1 MSSVADP
8 GPWLQAVRRSHDRL
22 AGLVSRL
29 DADGVQRQSYA
40 RDWTIAQ
47 VLSHLGS
54 QAEIF
59 GLFLDAGLTGGEP
72 PAQAAF
78 GPIWETWNARSP
90 QSQARDSVAANEALV
105 ARLESLSPG
114 ELAGFRLALFGRDL
128 DAAGLLRMRLSEHAL
143 HTWDVAVA
151 LDPAA
156 RVAPDA
162 VELLI
167 DGLGEMAAR
176 TGRPSPDPAVIAI
189 MTTGP
194 AREFTLDTGGV
205 RLVPRDGDAA
215 ASASLDVT
223 AEALLRLVY
232 GRLDEPGLAPGEA
245 RAENVS
251 LADLEAV
258 FPGF

>member
-1 MSSVADP
+1 MSPVADP
-8 GPWLQAVRRSHDRL
+8 GPWLLAVRHSHDRL
-22 AGLVSRL
+22 ADLVSGL
-29 DADGVQRQSYA
+29 DSAGVQRQSHA
-40 RDWTIAQ
+40 TDWTIAQ

-78 GPIWETWNARSP
+78 GPIWDTWNARTP
-90 QSQARDSVAANEALV
+90 QSQTRDSVAANEALV
-105 ARLESLSPG
+105 ARLESLSPD
-114 ELAGFRLALFGRDL
+114 ELSGFRLALFGMDL

-156 RVAPDA
+156 RTTPDA

-176 TGRPSPDPAVIAI
+176 TGRPSPSPAVIAVT
-189 MTTGP
+189 TTGP
-194 AREFTLDTGGV
+194 ARELTLDTGGV
-205 RLVPRDGDAA
+205 LLVPRDGGAVA
-215 ASASLDVT
+215 HASLDLT

-232 GRLDEPGLAPGEA
+232 GRLDEPGLVPGEA
-245 RAENVS
+245 RTGNVR
-251 LADLEAV
+251 LADLRAV